1 MKEKISEIFDAVQKL
16 NVLST
21 ENNVTLLSFILSSLR
36 EVYNEMEVKDG
47 QTDSNE

>member
-36 EVYNEMEVKDG
+36 EVYNEMGVKDE

>member
-21 ENNVTLLSFILSSLR
+21 ETNVTLLSFILSSLR
-36 EVYNEMEVKDG
+36 EVYDGMEVKDG
-47 QTDSNE
+47 QTDRDE